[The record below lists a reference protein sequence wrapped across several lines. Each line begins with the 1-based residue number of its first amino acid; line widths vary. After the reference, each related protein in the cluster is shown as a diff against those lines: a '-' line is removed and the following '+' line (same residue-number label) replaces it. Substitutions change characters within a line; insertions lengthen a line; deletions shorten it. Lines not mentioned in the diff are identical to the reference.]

1 MFTQLSFSFSVT
13 GSMIQIALEKIIKAV
28 TRFLK
33 YCLKS
38 NNTQN
43 VSHSLSPLT
52 TVKNQTNGAS
62 ADSLWNLRRSAFLLL
77 SHSGPGSELRR
88 AHRPGSS
95 GPRGRV
101 QPRPSASRL
110 GWPHP
115 EAGQACGAPLRQ
127 RAGRLERVSPPP
139 TPPR

>member
-62 ADSLWNLRRSAFLLL
+62 V
-77 SHSGPGSELRR
+77 GQTIP
-88 AHRPGSS
+88 P
-95 GPRGRV
+95 P
-101 QPRPSASRL
+101 PRPVTR
-110 GWPHP
+110 
-115 EAGQACGAPLRQ
+115 PLRN
-127 RAGRLERVSPPP
+127 
-139 TPPR
+139 

>member
-52 TVKNQTNGAS
+52 TEKFFFPVW
-62 ADSLWNLRRSAFLLL
+62 LHAFLFYNHIREL
-77 SHSGPGSELRR
+77 SHCFGLKGMAEK
-88 AHRPGSS
+88 
-95 GPRGRV
+95 
-101 QPRPSASRL
+101 
-110 GWPHP
+110 
-115 EAGQACGAPLRQ
+115 PLHVNKKTMETFQ
-127 RAGRLERVSPPP
+127 EFS
-139 TPPR
+139 